1 MAENK
6 LRNENMIAALQR
18 ERAGYVARGDDDRVA
33 QVDEQ
38 LERYGYTDDA
48 VTDETGGP
56 KGRTTTPQRTAD
68 GAQVTPPPVVEPPV
82 AKETVEGKPAP
93 VKRPRQPRQK

>member
-6 LRNENMIAALQR
+6 PRNENMIAALRR

-38 LERYGYTDDA
+38 LQRYGYTDDA
-48 VTDETGGP
+48 VTDDTGGP
-56 KGRTTTPQRTAD
+56 KDRTSPPQRTAD
-68 GAQVTPPPVVEPPV
+68 GAQATPPPVVEPPSV
-82 AKETVEGKPAP
+82 KETAEGKPAP